1 MTALLLLVR
10 LGCIHMD
17 TLSPQDLYQALIRMD
32 LMQAG
37 LQPRLHALTGGVSSD
52 IVRVD
57 LPDGPICIKRALPQL
72 RVAAVWRAPVERN
85 MFEVEWIRTAAGIV
99 PGAVPPILGVDR
111 QAGLFAM
118 GYFDPQMY
126 PVWKQQLR
134 DGVINPDT
142 AQSVARCLV
151 QIHAGTADNAELT
164 ARFAT
169 DHIFHPIRLEPYLLA
184 TADVHP
190 DCGLILRD
198 LAQTTATT
206 KRVLVHGDVSPKNI
220 LLGPHGPVLLDA
232 ECAWY
237 GDPAFD
243 VAFCL
248 NHLLLKCVWQP
259 QWSSRYLT
267 CFERFAD
274 AYVAGVN
281 WESSEHFEARA
292 ARLLPG
298 LLLGRIDGKSPVEYL
313 TAEVDRERVRRIAK
327 SLLQHPAVDLGELR
341 HMWLQ
346 KMEEMAT

>member
-1 MTALLLLVR
+1 
-10 LGCIHMD
+10 MD

-32 LMQAG
+32 LMHAG
-37 LQPRLHALTGGVSSD
+37 LQPPLHALTGGVSSD

-72 RVAAVWRAPVERN
+72 RVAAMWRAPIERN
-85 MFEVEWIRTAAGIV
+85 AFEVEWIRTATGFV
-99 PGAVPPILGVDR
+99 PEAVPEILGVDR

-118 GYFDPQMY
+118 NYFDPQIY

-134 DGVINPDT
+134 EGMINPDT
-142 AQSVARCLV
+142 AQAIATCLV
-151 QIHAGTADNAELT
+151 QIHARTADDAKLA
-164 ARFAT
+164 ARFET
-169 DHIFHPIRLEPYLLA
+169 DHIFHLIRLEPYLLA
-184 TADVHP
+184 TAEVQP
-190 DCGLILRD
+190 DCAPILKA

-220 LLGPHGPVLLDA
+220 LVGPHGPVLLDA

-248 NHLLLKCVWQP
+248 NHLLLKCIWQP
-259 QWSSRYLT
+259 HWSDRYLA

-274 AYVAGVN
+274 AYLAGVN
-281 WESSEHFEARA
+281 WELSEHFEARA

-298 LLLGRIDGKSPVEYL
+298 LLLGRIDGKSPVEYI
-313 TAEVDRERVRRIAK
+313 TAEADRERVRRIAK
-327 SLLQHPAVDLGELR
+327 SLLQQAATSLEQLR
-341 HMWLQ
+341 HMWQQ
-346 KMEEMAT
+346 KIEELAA

>member
-1 MTALLLLVR
+1 
-10 LGCIHMD
+10 MD
-17 TLSPQDLYQALIRMD
+17 TLSPHDLYQALIRMD
-32 LMQAG
+32 LMPAG
-37 LQPRLHALTGGVSSD
+37 LQPPLHALTGGVSSD

-57 LPDGPICIKRALPQL
+57 LPDGPICIKRALAQL
-72 RVAAVWRAPVERN
+72 RVAATWRAPVERN
-85 MFEVEWIRTAAGIV
+85 AFEVEWIRTASGCV
-99 PGAVPPILGVDR
+99 PGAVPEILGVDR

-118 GYFDPQMY
+118 GYFDPRTY

-134 DGVINPDT
+134 EGMINPGT
-142 AQSVARCLV
+142 AQAVARCLV
-151 QIHAGTADNAELT
+151 QIHAGTADDAQLA

-190 DCGLILRD
+190 DCAPVLKD

-220 LLGPHGPVLLDA
+220 LVGPHGPILLDA

-248 NHLLLKCVWQP
+248 NHLLLKCIWQP

-267 CFERFAD
+267 CFDRFAD

-281 WESSEHFEARA
+281 WESPEHFETRA

-313 TAEVDRERVRRIAK
+313 TAEADRERVRHIAK
-327 SLLQHPAVDLGELR
+327 SLLQHAPTSLVELR
-341 HMWLQ
+341 QTWQQ
-346 KMEEMAT
+346 KIEEMAV